1 MNLRRTYPIVEEEQR
16 SRGRLVPAISHT
28 VILVLRTTYQINNP
42 FYHAKQKSNNPVQNS
57 PAMKPAEMA
66 RTFSMSFFGIR
77 DFSLEIGFGILF
89 SGHIINRLV
98 NSVQSKKKR
107 RKNRIDELREQVCI
121 LCFLLS
127 FSTYIVVF

>member
-1 MNLRRTYPIVEEEQR
+1 MGFLGVPYYIGSMNLRWRHSIREEEQR

-98 NSVQSKKKR
+98 TSVQVEKETQEKQ
-107 RKNRIDELREQVCI
+107 N
-121 LCFLLS
+121 
-127 FSTYIVVF
+127 